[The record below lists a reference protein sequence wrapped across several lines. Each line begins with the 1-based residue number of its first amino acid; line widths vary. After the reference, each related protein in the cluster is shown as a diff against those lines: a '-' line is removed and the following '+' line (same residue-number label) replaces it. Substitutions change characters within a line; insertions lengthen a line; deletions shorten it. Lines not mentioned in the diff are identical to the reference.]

1 MTPISTMMFPKRR
14 QEMNKNPKHRLHLT
28 RRPKGFKEVPLYPVL
43 PLPERAQSIRYDLLI
58 AMVPLLL
65 LSVYH
70 YGFRPITLTLVS
82 LIAMTGLDF
91 AVKKL
96 LKKEYCFDILP
107 IVSGVMIALFL
118 PASAPLWLPI
128 ITAVFATAV
137 KVGCDK
143 LKFSLSSVAVSL
155 LLSFLLFPGIMNAI
169 PEAGRTLNPFAIS
182 LRSFRAIPAS
192 PLEKVIS
199 GFLPDTTTFETFF
212 GLNAARIGEISGL
225 LIAIGFI
232 YLLIRKTVKP
242 ILPLTFIITVG
253 VFAYLNPSLE
263 AASDAVALD
272 GAIYNV
278 FGSNTFLTAA
288 FLMSEPKRAPKTL
301 ISAVFCGVFGGIVTM
316 LLRGR
321 IPLFLTALIAVIL
334 IDVLSPVANRF
345 IKPTPFGGSI
355 APQKDKGKEESDG

>member
-1 MTPISTMMFPKRR
+1 
-14 QEMNKNPKHRLHLT
+14 MNKNQKHRLRLT
-28 RRPKGFKEVPLYPVL
+28 RRPKGFKEVPLYPIL
-43 PLPERAQSIRYDLLI
+43 PSSERAQSIRYDLLI

-70 YGFRPITLTLVS
+70 YGFRPITITLVS
-82 LIAMTGLDF
+82 VLTMAGLDLG
-91 AVKKL
+91 VKKL
-96 LKKEYCFDILP
+96 LKKEYRFDVFP

-128 ITAVFATAV
+128 ITAIFATAI

-143 LKFSLSSVAVSL
+143 LRFTISSVALSL
-155 LLSFLLFPGIMNAI
+155 ILSFLIFPGIMNAI
-169 PEAGRTLNPFAIS
+169 PEAGRTLHPFAIS
-182 LRSFRAIPAS
+182 LKSFRAIPAS
-192 PLEKVIS
+192 PLEKVLT

-212 GLNAARIGEISGL
+212 GLNSARIGEISGF

-232 YLLIRKTVKP
+232 YLIVRRAVKP

-263 AASDAVALD
+263 AASDVVALD
-272 GAIYNV
+272 GALYNV
-278 FGSNTFLTAA
+278 FGSNTFLCAV
-288 FLMSEPKRAPKTL
+288 FLMSEPKRMPRTF
-301 ISAVFCGVFGGIVTM
+301 ISAVFCGALCGIATM

-334 IDVLSPVANRF
+334 IDVLSPIVNRF
-345 IKPTPFGGSI
+345 IKPSPFGGNI
-355 APQKDKGKEESDG
+355 TPQKEEK